1 MLGVGKWGVWWW
13 QGGGGDVRDG
23 AGRGYGLLG
32 REGGGGVLWIG
43 NWGERKFVGGGWATR
58 VRSDL
63 LQRREG
69 ISS

>member
-1 MLGVGKWGVWWW
+1 MGGMGLGVGMGCW
-13 QGGGGDVRDG
+13 DE
-23 AGRGYGLLG
+23 

-43 NWGERKFVGGGWATR
+43 DWGEWKVVGGGWATR